1 LNDKSFNGKA
11 SPNKMVKKVHKNA
24 ALLVFSVLAVMPIT
38 LVLRARV
45 TTLPSPLLVAVT
57 IIGVVAVFGAI
68 VSLLLRRR
76 GRN

>member
-1 LNDKSFNGKA
+1 
-11 SPNKMVKKVHKNA
+11 MVKKVHKNA
-24 ALLVFSVLAVMPIT
+24 TLLIFSVLALMPVT

-76 GRN
+76 ARN

>member
-1 LNDKSFNGKA
+1 MNDKSFNGKT